1 MQSNSRSFIS
11 ITAQV
16 WKLLSPGDRIGTL
29 KNSVLSI
36 FLASLEVLTLTAIL
50 PLFYQ
55 LQNSSS
61 NPAGALIK
69 IPSGSLVTTAILLAL
84 AFIIKNV
91 FALWLQRH
99 QLNFINRIYITFS
112 SELYKRFF
120 NQPWINY
127 LQENSA
133 ETFRKIKNTAF
144 DFATYVLHNFLL
156 LIADIVVCFLMIGFV
171 AWLNYRI
178 IFILAGLCIPLLFFY
193 YFFRKTI
200 VSKIDKSFRELTPKA
215 NILLAQGIDSFAET
229 RIYGKEKFFIERFL
243 KISETTSKQLA
254 DLKIVTNA
262 PPRVLETIGI
272 LGFVSILI
280 YTSLSPDT
288 ESSLLMFLGLLL
300 LALYRIIPS
309 LNRIL
314 VSLSQIQSY
323 AYAVSELREAF
334 NTASQRIQ
342 PLAVNLVFEKDIQIR
357 NLFFQYPAKAQNHL
371 LNDLSLTIKKND
383 FVILRGVSGAGKTT
397 LIHLLAGLI
406 EKYEGEVLIDGIALS
421 PENLRAWQEKI
432 GIVSQAPVILQDTVL
447 GNITFGE
454 DESSIDPDR
463 VKHAIRLAGISEFIE
478 SLPVKLLTPIGEN
491 GLTLSG
497 GQRQRLALARA
508 LYRNPEIVLLDEVT
522 NQLDEENKLNILKNL
537 RDLTRAG
544 KTIIL
549 ASHDPVAV
557 DFATQVVTLKSSQR
571 IYQV

>member
-1 MQSNSRSFIS
+1 MRPASKLFLPFFI
-11 ITAQV
+11 QV
-16 WKLLSPGDRIGTL
+16 WKLLSPRDRIATL
-29 KNSVLSI
+29 KNSMLSI
-36 FLASLEVLTLTAIL
+36 ILASLEVITLTAIL
-50 PLFYQ
+50 PLFYK
-55 LQNSSS
+55 LE
-61 NPAGALIK
+61 NPPHNATATLMK
-69 IPSGSLVTTAILLAL
+69 IPSESLITTGILLAL
-84 AFIIKNV
+84 VFIIKNV
-91 FALWLQRH
+91 FAIWLQRH
-99 QLNFINRIYITFS
+99 QLHFINRIYISFS
-112 SELYKRFF
+112 EELYKRFF
-120 NQPWINY
+120 NQPWISY

-144 DFATYVLHNFLL
+144 DFATYVLHNFLV
-156 LIADIVVCFLMIGFV
+156 LISDIVVCFLMVGFV

-178 IFILAGLCIPLLFFY
+178 IFILAGLCVPLLFFY
-193 YFFRKTI
+193 YFFRRTI

-229 RIYGKEKFFIERFL
+229 RIYGKEHFFIERFM

-254 DLKIVTNA
+254 DLKIVTNT

-272 LGFVSILI
+272 LGVVSIVI
-280 YTSLSPDT
+280 YTSLFPGT
-288 ESSLLMFLGLLL
+288 ESSVLMFLGLLL

-314 VSLSQIQSY
+314 ISLSQIQSY
-323 AYAVSELREAF
+323 AYAVTELQEAF
-334 NTASQRIQ
+334 RTTSTRTQ
-342 PLAVNLVFEKDIQIR
+342 PTDTDLVFEKDIQIR
-357 NLFFQYPAKAQNHL
+357 NLFFQYPAKSQNCL

-383 FVILRGVSGAGKTT
+383 FVILRGTSGTGKTT

-406 EKYEGEVLIDGIALS
+406 EKYEGEVLIDGIVLS
-421 PENLRAWQEKI
+421 PENLRAWQAKI
-432 GIVSQAPVILQDTVL
+432 AIVSQAPVILQDTVL

-454 DESSIDPDR
+454 DESSINPDR
-463 VKHAIRLAGISEFIE
+463 VELAIRLAGIKEFIE
-478 SLPVKLLTPIGEN
+478 TLPLKLLSPIGEN

-537 RDLTRAG
+537 RELTLTG

-549 ASHDPVAV
+549 ASHDPVAL
-557 DFATQVVTLKSSQR
+557 DFATQVFTL
-571 IYQV
+571 

>member
-1 MQSNSRSFIS
+1 MSFI
-11 ITAQV
+11 IQV
-16 WKLLSPGDRIGTL
+16 WRLLSPRDRIATL
-29 KNSVLSI
+29 KNSILSI
-36 FLASLEVLTLTAIL
+36 ILASLEVITLTAIL

-55 LQNSSS
+55 LQNPPP
-61 NPAGALIK
+61 NAAAAMMK
-69 IPSGSLVTTAILLAL
+69 IPSESLITTGILLAL
-84 AFIIKNV
+84 VFILKNV
-91 FALWLQRH
+91 FAIWLQRH

-112 SELYKRFF
+112 GELYKRFF

-144 DFATYVLHNFLL
+144 DFATYVLHNFLV

-193 YFFRKTI
+193 YFFRRTI

-229 RIYGKEKFFIERFL
+229 RIYGKENFFIERFM

-254 DLKIVTNA
+254 DLKIVTNT

-280 YTSLSPDT
+280 YTSLFPGL
-288 ESSLLMFLGLLL
+288 ESSVLMFLGLLL

-314 VSLSQIQSY
+314 ISLSQIQSY
-323 AYAVSELREAF
+323 AYAVTELQEAF
-334 NTASQRIQ
+334 RTTSRQTHPTGAG
-342 PLAVNLVFEKDIQIR
+342 LTFEKDIQIR
-357 NLFFQYPAKAQNHL
+357 NLFFQYPAKSQNHL
-371 LNDLSLTIKKND
+371 LNDLNLTIKKND
-383 FVILRGVSGAGKTT
+383 FVILRGASGAGKTT
-397 LIHLLAGLI
+397 FIHLLAGLI
-406 EKYEGEVLIDGIALS
+406 EKFEGEVLIDGIALS
-421 PENLRAWQEKI
+421 PENLRAWQAKI
-432 GIVSQAPVILQDTVL
+432 GMVSQAPVILQDTVL

-454 DESSIDPDR
+454 DESSIHPDR
-463 VKHAIRLAGISEFIE
+463 VELAIRLAGMKEFIE
-478 SLPVKLLTPIGEN
+478 SLPLKLLTPIGEN

-537 RDLTRAG
+537 RELTLTG

-549 ASHDPVAV
+549 ASHDPVAL
-557 DFATQVVTLKSSQR
+557 DFATQVFTLKNS
-571 IYQV
+571 

>member
-1 MQSNSRSFIS
+1 MRPASKSFMSFLI
-11 ITAQV
+11 QV
-16 WKLLSPGDRIGTL
+16 WKLLSPRDRIATL
-29 KNSVLSI
+29 KNSFLSI
-36 FLASLEVLTLTAIL
+36 ILASLEVITLTAIL

-55 LQNSSS
+55 LQNQPSDTAA
-61 NPAGALIK
+61 PVMK
-69 IPSGSLVTTAILLAL
+69 IPSESLITIGILLAL
-84 AFIIKNV
+84 VFIIKNV
-91 FALWLQRH
+91 FAIWLQRH

-112 SELYKRFF
+112 GELYKRFF
-120 NQPWINY
+120 NQSWINY

-144 DFATYVLHNFLL
+144 DFSTYVLHNFLL
-156 LIADIVVCFLMIGFV
+156 LIADIVVCLLMIGFV

-178 IFILAGLCIPLLFFY
+178 IFVLAGLCIPLLFFY
-193 YFFRKTI
+193 YFFRRTI

-229 RIYGKEKFFIERFL
+229 RIYGKEHFFIERFM

-254 DLKIVTNA
+254 DLKIVTNT

-272 LGFVSILI
+272 LGFVSIAI
-280 YTSLSPDT
+280 YTSLSPGT
-288 ESSLLMFLGLLL
+288 ESSMLMFLGLLL

-314 VSLSQIQSY
+314 ISLSQIQSY
-323 AYAVSELREAF
+323 AYAVTELQEAF
-334 NTASQRIQ
+334 RTPSQRTQ
-342 PLAVNLVFEKDIQIR
+342 PTGTGLTFKRDIQVR
-357 NLFFQYPAKAQNHL
+357 NLFFQYPAKSQNHL
-371 LNDLSLTIKKND
+371 LNDLTLTIKKND
-383 FVILRGVSGAGKTT
+383 FVVLRGVSGAGKTT
-397 LIHLLAGLI
+397 FIHLLAGLI
-406 EKYEGEVLIDGIALS
+406 EKYEGEVLIDGIALA
-421 PENLRAWQEKI
+421 PENLRAWQAKI
-432 GIVSQAPVILQDTVL
+432 GMVSQAPVILQDTVL

-454 DESSIDPDR
+454 DESSIHPDR
-463 VKHAIRLAGISEFIE
+463 VELAIRLAGMKEFIE
-478 SLPVKLLTPIGEN
+478 TLPLKLLTPIGEN

-537 RDLTRAG
+537 RELTLTG

-549 ASHDPVAV
+549 ASHDPVAL
-557 DFATQVVTLKSSQR
+557 DFATQVFTLKNS
-571 IYQV
+571 